1 MNYNTNIS
9 IKRSYA
15 PWLFVTVMAILMSCS
30 QSNISKSL
38 EMAEY
43 IINES
48 PDSTLSILREID
60 YETLEDNQLKA
71 LYGLLYTSANIKKQ
85 KVPDNDSLI
94 DYSIKIF
101 ENNNDSYHLADSY
114 YYKGMMS
121 YAKKKIRSEC
131 PIFEEGGKSV
141 Y

>member
-9 IKRSYA
+9 IKKSYT

-38 EMAEY
+38 EMAEH

-60 YETLEDNQLKA
+60 YEALEDNQLKA
-71 LYGLLYTSANIKKQ
+71 LYGLLYTIA
-85 KVPDNDSLI
+85 V
-94 DYSIKIF
+94 
-101 ENNNDSYHLADSY
+101 
-114 YYKGMMS
+114 
-121 YAKKKIRSEC
+121 R
-131 PIFEEGGKSV
+131 
-141 Y
+141 

>member
-9 IKRSYA
+9 IKSYT

-71 LYGLLYTSANIKKQ
+71 LYGLLYTSANIKKH
-85 KVPDNDSLI
+85 I
-94 DYSIKIF
+94 IIK
-101 ENNNDSYHLADSY
+101 E
-114 YYKGMMS
+114 
-121 YAKKKIRSEC
+121 
-131 PIFEEGGKSV
+131 
-141 Y
+141 